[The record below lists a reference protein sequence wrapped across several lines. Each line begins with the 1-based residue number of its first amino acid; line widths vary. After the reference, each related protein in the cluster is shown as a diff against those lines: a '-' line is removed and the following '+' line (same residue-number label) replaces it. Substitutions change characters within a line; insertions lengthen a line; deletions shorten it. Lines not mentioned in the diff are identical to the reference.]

1 MPPTKKKE
9 APVPRSGAES
19 SRKVLGIL
27 LSFTPE
33 RPVASVET
41 LAQEAGIP
49 MSSAYRYVSLL
60 REMGLLAERG
70 NQFCLSARV
79 ANLARAARAAQMP
92 IEEVARPILLR
103 LRDETGETALLMA
116 RLGDNAVC
124 LDRAESSDPIRLSF
138 DVGSTFPLHRGAG
151 PKALLAGLP
160 PASRAAFLDRAAA
173 SDPVLRDGGRDT
185 LLKDIEAVHQRG
197 YATSIAEIT
206 PQIWAAAAPVIS
218 EDGKQVRAVLSI
230 AGPSFRID
238 TEAQRR
244 LTDATRAAAAEL
256 SIALG
261 TSVNEAE
268 GYPSQRV
275 SLETR

>member
-1 MPPTKKKE
+1 MPPLRKKE
-9 APVPRSGAES
+9 APAPRSGAES

-41 LAQEAGIP
+41 LAQEAGVP

-70 NQFCLSARV
+70 SQFCLSARV

-103 LRDETGETALLMA
+103 LRDETGETVLLMT

-173 SDPVLRDGGRDT
+173 SDPALREGGRDA
-185 LLKDIEAVHQRG
+185 LLKDLEAVHQRG

-218 EDGKQVRAVLSI
+218 EDGKQVRAVLSV
-230 AGPSFRID
+230 AGPSFRI
-238 TEAQRR
+238 TAEAQGR
-244 LTDATRAAAAEL
+244 LTAATRAAAADL

-261 TSVNEAE
+261 APAEEA
-268 GYPSQRV
+268 GAYPPVRAAT
-275 SLETR
+275 ETR